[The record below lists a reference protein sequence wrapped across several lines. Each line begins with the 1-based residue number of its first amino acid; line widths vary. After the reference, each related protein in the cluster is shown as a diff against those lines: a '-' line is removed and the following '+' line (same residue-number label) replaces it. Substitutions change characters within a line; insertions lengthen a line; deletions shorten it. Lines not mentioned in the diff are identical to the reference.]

1 MSMPKIKVLIA
12 DNSSFARLVMSD
24 ILKSDPVIEV
34 VDTASCGD
42 ELFDKARRLKP
53 DVIYLDAGMVR
64 HDRFLSIRRIMNE
77 CTVPMVVSATSEKYD
92 EKTINDAREAGVV
105 DYIIKPQHILQPGLR
120 SIGNEVIG
128 KIKSA
133 ARIKPVPAS
142 PTRESSGTVRINRLE
157 KRAYQAPTH
166 LVVIGASTGGP
177 QVLDQLV
184 KNIRPGFTG
193 AILIAQHMPGG
204 FTRSFAERL
213 NAISSLPVCEA
224 ENGMPVEAGR
234 IIVAK
239 GDTDNIITPLMGM
252 KQKCAI
258 SFVEETSAYDRPS
271 IDMLMESAA
280 AAFGNKTMGIILSGM
295 GSDGTMGAKAICKSG
310 GLTMAQDEESCAI
323 FGMGKAALE
332 QGYIHKVLTVNQI
345 CDYINS
351 SFVYSTL

>member
-1 MSMPKIKVLIA
+1 MPKIKVLIA

-34 VDTASCGD
+34 VDTASSGD
-42 ELFDKARRLKP
+42 ELFDKARRHKP

-64 HDRFLSIRRIMNE
+64 SDRFLSIRRIISE
-77 CTVPMVVSATSEKYD
+77 CTVPMVISATSEKYD
-92 EKTINDAREAGVV
+92 EKAISEAREAGIVE
-105 DYIIKPQHILQPGLR
+105 YIIKPQHILQPELR
-120 SIGNEVIG
+120 SIGSEVIG

-133 ARIKPVPAS
+133 ARTKALPSS
-142 PTRESSGTVRINRLE
+142 PGPETFGNVKINRFE

-177 QVLDQLV
+177 QVLDQIV
-184 KNIRPGFTG
+184 KSIRPGFTG
-193 AILIAQHMPGG
+193 TILIAQHMPGG

-213 NAISSLPVCEA
+213 NAVSALPVCEA
-224 ENGMPVEAGR
+224 EHGMPVETGR

-258 SFVEETSAYDRPS
+258 SFVEGTSAYDRPS

-280 AAFGNKTMGIILSGM
+280 RAFGNKTIGVILSGM
-295 GSDGTMGAKAICKSG
+295 GNDGTLGVKSISEKG
-310 GLTMAQDEESCAI
+310 GLTMAQDEGSCTI

-332 QGYIHKVLTVNQI
+332 HGYIHKVLTINQI
-345 CDYINS
+345 CDYINR
-351 SFVYSTL
+351 SFAYSTV